1 MVNKITKIQKDK
13 PLEIEGILL
22 TKLDNRNTLG
32 YEIVDK
38 VKFLFPEKMFNTI
51 ITNIDYLQ
59 KKF

>member
-38 VKFLFPEKMFNTI
+38 VKFLFPEKCLI
-51 ITNIDYLQ
+51 PL
-59 KKF
+59 